1 MLKGSRVAIIKRI
14 QPISI
19 HGQVSLDVFWTD
31 PDDPEGEI
39 RHARVGEMRDER
51 TKHSARMAIDQKDQK
66 SNQNKPKLK
75 SACAASSS
83 STRPSR
89 VSRRSR
95 ALGNANVY
103 TGTQAYSLFTMSRL
117 SVIPRIRQ
125 GRGGIRSTSFT
136 DAFGW
141 SPVAGVWWS
150 QTGSN
155 RRPQACKASAL
166 PTELWPRRSAHC
178 KSGDQGSRPG
188 PSQRMMWWAWEDLN
202 FRPHAYQ
209 ARALTN

>member
-1 MLKGSRVAIIKRI
+1 
-14 QPISI
+14 
-19 HGQVSLDVFWTD
+19 
-31 PDDPEGEI
+31 
-39 RHARVGEMRDER
+39 
-51 TKHSARMAIDQKDQK
+51 MAIDQKDQK

-117 SVIPRIRQ
+117 SVIPRSRLS
-125 GRGGIRSTSFT
+125 RGGIRSTSFT
-136 DAFGW
+136 DAFGC

-166 PTELWPRRSAHC
+166 PTELWPPKSTRLTRCRAGLLMVGREGVEPSTSRLSGVRSNHL
-178 KSGDQGSRPG
+178 SYRPPCPAG
-188 PSQRMMWWAWEDLN
+188 HRAAGGVSQLRLHSHPPISWLRERFQDEG
-202 FRPHAYQ
+202 
-209 ARALTN
+209 T

>member
-1 MLKGSRVAIIKRI
+1 MPLSHLITL
-14 QPISI
+14 ISNA
-19 HGQVSLDVFWTD
+19 HPGR
-31 PDDPEGEI
+31 I

-51 TKHSARMAIDQKDQK
+51 TKHSAWMAIDQKDQK

-117 SVIPRIRQ
+117 SVIPRSRLS
-125 GRGGIRSTSFT
+125 RGGIRSTSFT
-136 DAFGW
+136 DAFGC

-166 PTELWPRRSAHC
+166 PTELWPRSVCLAAIAPVVV
-178 KSGDQGSRPG
+178 QPPG
-188 PSQRMMWWAWEDLN
+188 CTHKEWWAWEDLN